1 MPACIHGDVCRAW
14 MNKRMIVNKYPLSVD
29 CPYGCPYFEEVN
41 SNKDYVVQVNQVIP
55 ILDEVRQKEI
65 RRIRASIDTM
75 NISSAELEGSVNLEK

>member
-14 MNKRMIVNKYPLSVD
+14 MNKRMLVNKYPLSVD

-41 SNKDYVVQVNQVIP
+41 SNKDYVVQVNQVVP

-65 RRIRASIDTM
+65 RRIHASIDTM

>member
-1 MPACIHGDVCRAW
+1 MPACIQGDVCRAW
-14 MNKRMIVNKYPLSVD
+14 MNKRMLVNKYPLSMD
-29 CPYGCPYFEEVN
+29 CPYFEEVN
-41 SNKDYVVQVNQVIP
+41 SNKDYVVQVNQVVP

>member
-14 MNKRMIVNKYPLSVD
+14 MNKRMIVNKYPLSTN

-41 SNKDYVVQVNQVIP
+41 SNKDYVVQVNQVST
-55 ILDEVRQKEI
+55 LDEVRQKEI

-75 NISSAELEGSVNLEK
+75 NISSDELQ